1 MNIGRI
7 IITLHN
13 PEEPEDGRLMESN
26 CEFWAS
32 RRICKICSVI
42 ARLQILPKVAIF
54 LRGSDPGTIF
64 IVCREK
70 SRVQIESDK
79 WDTGP
84 GRLKRFIIVWS
95 RVTKVKMAVKPWQW
109 TCDLTTPR
117 THITGPVSN
126 KIKADTRNISTDR
139 EIPTLIL
146 CQIFERKESK
156 SHDTKILLKQ
166 HLLFLLHR

>member
-13 PEEPEDGRLMESN
+13 PKEPEDWRLMESN
-26 CEFWAS
+26 REFWAS

-54 LRGSDPGTIF
+54 LRGFDPGTIF

-79 WDTGP
+79 
-84 GRLKRFIIVWS
+84 
-95 RVTKVKMAVKPWQW
+95 
-109 TCDLTTPR
+109 
-117 THITGPVSN
+117 
-126 KIKADTRNISTDR
+126 
-139 EIPTLIL
+139 
-146 CQIFERKESK
+146 
-156 SHDTKILLKQ
+156 
-166 HLLFLLHR
+166 

>member
-13 PEEPEDGRLMESN
+13 PEEPEDRRLMESN
-26 CEFWAS
+26 REFWAS

-54 LRGSDPGTIF
+54 LRGFDPGTIF

-117 THITGPVSN
+117 LHITR
-126 KIKADTRNISTDR
+126 AR
-139 EIPTLIL
+139 L
-146 CQIFERKESK
+146 
-156 SHDTKILLKQ
+156 
-166 HLLFLLHR
+166 